1 MKYKIIK
8 SDSDGWSFN
17 DDVELIRN
25 FGLDD
30 DGIFL
35 KFLIQIPNITKID
48 ILEYFELAILEL
60 CYFYEPDM
68 SRNYY
73 IHEELDKKFGE
84 NSPNATYAS
93 EFYAVMGQ
101 LFLAGFIDFGVEDG
115 NLDEL
120 GTDFDTN
127 LSKIDLDMTLYE
139 KWIYFRNNYFYKK
152 KIYKSGFDKDEYE
165 NIKFL
170 FKDMWRHPCTW
181 LAYMPWIC
189 ITKNGE
195 KYLKEVLS
203 PKIYNKYK
211 NIEIEIDDNGEILWQ
226 GVTDLDQ
233 GTA

>member
-8 SDSDGWSFN
+8 SDSDGWYFN
-17 DDVELIRN
+17 DDFEMIRY

-30 DGIFL
+30 DDTFL

-73 IHEELDKKFGE
+73 IHEELDNKFGE

-93 EFYAVMGQ
+93 EFYAVVGQ

-120 GTDFDTN
+120 GTDF
-127 LSKIDLDMTLYE
+127 
-139 KWIYFRNNYFYKK
+139 
-152 KIYKSGFDKDEYE
+152 
-165 NIKFL
+165 
-170 FKDMWRHPCTW
+170 
-181 LAYMPWIC
+181 
-189 ITKNGE
+189 
-195 KYLKEVLS
+195 
-203 PKIYNKYK
+203 
-211 NIEIEIDDNGEILWQ
+211 
-226 GVTDLDQ
+226 
-233 GTA
+233 